1 MRVWPR
7 RRAILRNNA
16 EAYTCETES
25 KALAKSTG
33 TKSPLSIVLHDACTS
48 NKWLCRLHPGTKPR
62 CSGGVK

>member
-1 MRVWPR
+1 MWPGGR
-7 RRAILRNNA
+7 PILRKNV

-48 NKWLCRLHPGTKPR
+48 SKWLCRLRPGTKPC